1 MLKRLLDYNDGEEM
15 DIVVLIKNL
24 QLRHNKK
31 DNLYLAMQFGDGSG
45 EIRGNY
51 WDANHQDTATFSTG
65 TIVELNGKR
74 EEYQGR
80 PQIRIYSLRVVG
92 PQEGYELDQ
101 FVKSAPEPIDEMKK
115 EINSFLAQVQ
125 NPTWKSIV
133 EYLLKKWGKRFYDYP
148 AGKSNHHAVR
158 GGLAF
163 HTLSMLRDAKG
174 LADNYEQINRSLLY
188 AGCIVH
194 DMGKV
199 LELSGPVATQ
209 YTAEGNLVGHLVLID
224 EQIMLAAQDLGIDLE
239 SEDLLLLRH
248 MVLSHHGRFEYGSPK
263 LPALLEAE
271 LLHRIDDLDAA
282 VYAVTNALQH
292 TPKGE
297 FTEPLSSQENKRY
310 YRPKNDPALDHS
322 HHFLI
327 IISYGSYL
335 KSCAIYC
342 RSLDSLARAE

>member
-15 DIVVLIKNL
+15 DIVVLIKNS
-24 QLRHNKK
+24 QLRRNKK
-31 DNLYLAMQFGDGSG
+31 NKLFLAMQFGDGSG
-45 EIRGNY
+45 EIRGNF
-51 WDANHQDTATFSTG
+51 WDATNQDAATFSTG

-101 FVKSAPEPIDEMKK
+101 FVKSAPEPINDMHA
-115 EINSFLAQVQ
+115 EINQFVNQIQ
-125 NPTWKSIV
+125 NRTWKTIV
-133 EYLLKKWGKRFYDYP
+133 QYLLKKWDKRFYDYP

-163 HTLSMLRDAKG
+163 HTLSMLKDAKG

-188 AGCIVH
+188 AGCILH

-199 LELSGPVATQ
+199 LELTGPAATQ
-209 YTAEGNLVGHLVLID
+209 YTTEGNLVGHLVLID
-224 EQIMLAAQDLGIDLE
+224 EQIMLAAQDLKIDLE
-239 SEDLLLLRH
+239 SEALLLLRH
-248 MVLSHHGRFEYGSPK
+248 MVLSHHGRLEYGSPK

-271 LLHRIDDLDAA
+271 ILHRIDDMDAM

-292 TPKGE
+292 TGKGT
-297 FTEPLSSQENKRY
+297 FTEPLLSQDGRRY
-310 YRPKNDPALDHS
+310 YRPKYDPALDHAK
-322 HHFLI
+322 HL
-327 IISYGSYL
+327 
-335 KSCAIYC
+335 
-342 RSLDSLARAE
+342 E

>member
-15 DIVVLIKNL
+15 DIVVLIKNS
-24 QLRHNKK
+24 QLRRNKK
-31 DNLYLAMQFGDGSG
+31 NKLFLAMQFGDGSG
-45 EIRGNY
+45 EIRGNF
-51 WDANHQDTATFSTG
+51 WDATNQDAATFSTG

-92 PQEGYELDQ
+92 PREGYELDQ
-101 FVKSAPEPIDEMKK
+101 FVKSAPEPFIDMHA
-115 EINSFLAQVQ
+115 EIYQFVDQIQ
-125 NPTWKSIV
+125 NKTWKTIV
-133 EYLLKKWGKRFYDYP
+133 QYLLKKWGRRFFDYP

-163 HTLSMLRDAKG
+163 HTLSMLKDAKG

-188 AGCIVH
+188 AGCILH

-199 LELSGPVATQ
+199 LELTGPAATQ
-209 YTAEGNLVGHLVLID
+209 YTTEGNLVGHLVLID
-224 EQIMLAAQDLGIDLE
+224 EQIMLAAQDLKIDLE

-248 MVLSHHGRFEYGSPK
+248 MVLSHHGRLEYGSPK

-271 LLHRIDDLDAA
+271 ILHRIDDMDAM

-292 TPKGE
+292 TGKGT
-297 FTEPLSSQENKRY
+297 FTEPLLSQDGRRY
-310 YRPKNDPALDHS
+310 YRPKYDPALDHAK
-322 HHFLI
+322 HL
-327 IISYGSYL
+327 
-335 KSCAIYC
+335 
-342 RSLDSLARAE
+342 E

>member
-15 DIVVLIKNL
+15 DIVVLIKNS
-24 QLRHNKK
+24 QLRRNKK
-31 DNLYLAMQFGDGSG
+31 NKLFLAMQFGDGSG
-45 EIRGNY
+45 EIRGNF
-51 WDANHQDTATFSTG
+51 WDATNQDAATFSTG

-92 PQEGYELDQ
+92 PREGYELDQ
-101 FVKSAPEPIDEMKK
+101 FVKSAPEPINDMHV
-115 EINSFLAQVQ
+115 EINQFVDQIQ
-125 NPTWKSIV
+125 NKTWKTIV
-133 EYLLKKWGKRFYDYP
+133 QYLLKKWGRRFFDYP

-163 HTLSMLRDAKG
+163 HTLSMLKDAKG

-188 AGCIVH
+188 AGCILH

-199 LELSGPVATQ
+199 LELTGPAVTQ
-209 YTAEGNLVGHLVLID
+209 YTTEGNLVGHLVLID
-224 EQIMLAAQDLGIDLE
+224 EQIMLAAQDLKIDLE

-248 MVLSHHGRFEYGSPK
+248 MVLSHHGRLEYGSPK

-271 LLHRIDDLDAA
+271 ILHRIDDMDAM

-292 TPKGE
+292 TGKGM
-297 FTEPLSSQENKRY
+297 FTEPLLSQDGRRH
-310 YRPKNDPALDHS
+310 YRPKYDPALDHAK
-322 HHFLI
+322 HL
-327 IISYGSYL
+327 
-335 KSCAIYC
+335 
-342 RSLDSLARAE
+342 E

>member
-15 DIVVLIKNL
+15 DIVVLIKNS
-24 QLRHNKK
+24 QLRRNKK
-31 DNLYLAMQFGDGSG
+31 NKLFLAMQFGDGSG
-45 EIRGNY
+45 EIRGNF
-51 WDANHQDTATFSTG
+51 WDATNQDAATFSTG

-101 FVKSAPEPIDEMKK
+101 FVKSAPEPINDMHT
-115 EINSFLAQVQ
+115 EINQFVDQIQ
-125 NPTWKSIV
+125 NRTWKTIV
-133 EYLLKKWGKRFYDYP
+133 QYLLKKWDKRFYDYP

-163 HTLSMLRDAKG
+163 HTLSMLKDAKG

-188 AGCIVH
+188 AGCILH

-199 LELSGPVATQ
+199 LELTGPAATQ
-209 YTAEGNLVGHLVLID
+209 YTTEGNLVGHLVLID
-224 EQIMLAAQDLGIDLE
+224 EQIMLAAQDLKIDLE
-239 SEDLLLLRH
+239 SETLLLLRH
-248 MVLSHHGRFEYGSPK
+248 MVLSHHGRYEYGSPK

-271 LLHRIDDLDAA
+271 ILHRIDDMDAM

-292 TPKGE
+292 TGRGT
-297 FTEPLSSQENKRY
+297 FTEPLLSQDGKRY
-310 YRPKNDPALDHS
+310 YRPKHDQALDNAKH
-322 HHFLI
+322 L
-327 IISYGSYL
+327 
-335 KSCAIYC
+335 
-342 RSLDSLARAE
+342 E

>member
-51 WDANHQDTATFSTG
+51 WDANHQDAATFSMG

-322 HHFLI
+322 HHL
-327 IISYGSYL
+327 
-335 KSCAIYC
+335 
-342 RSLDSLARAE
+342 E

>member
-51 WDANHQDTATFSTG
+51 WDANHQDAATFSTG

-297 FTEPLSSQENKRY
+297 FTESLSSQENKRY

-322 HHFLI
+322 HHL
-327 IISYGSYL
+327 
-335 KSCAIYC
+335 
-342 RSLDSLARAE
+342 E

>member
-15 DIVVLIKNL
+15 DIVVLIKNS
-24 QLRHNKK
+24 QLRRNKK
-31 DNLYLAMQFGDGSG
+31 NKLFLAMQFGDGSG
-45 EIRGNY
+45 EIRGNF
-51 WDANHQDTATFSTG
+51 WDATNQDAATFSTG

-101 FVKSAPEPIDEMKK
+101 FVKSAPEPINDMHT
-115 EINSFLAQVQ
+115 EINQFVDQIQ
-125 NPTWKSIV
+125 NKTWKTIV
-133 EYLLKKWGKRFYDYP
+133 QYLLKKWDKRFYDYP

-163 HTLSMLRDAKG
+163 HTLSMLKDAKG

-188 AGCIVH
+188 AGCILH

-199 LELSGPVATQ
+199 LELTGPAATQ
-209 YTAEGNLVGHLVLID
+209 YTTEGNLVGHLVLID
-224 EQIMLAAQDLGIDLE
+224 EQIMLAAQDLKIDLE
-239 SEDLLLLRH
+239 SETLLLLRH

-271 LLHRIDDLDAA
+271 ILHRIDDMDAM

-292 TPKGE
+292 TGRGT
-297 FTEPLSSQENKRY
+297 FTEPLLSQDGKRY
-310 YRPKNDPALDHS
+310 YRPKHDQALDNAKH
-322 HHFLI
+322 L
-327 IISYGSYL
+327 
-335 KSCAIYC
+335 
-342 RSLDSLARAE
+342 E

>member
-15 DIVVLIKNL
+15 DIVVLIKNS
-24 QLRHNKK
+24 QLRRNKK
-31 DNLYLAMQFGDGSG
+31 NKLFLAMQFGDGSG
-45 EIRGNY
+45 EIRGNF
-51 WDANHQDTATFSTG
+51 WDATNQDAATFSTG

-101 FVKSAPEPIDEMKK
+101 FVKSAPEPINDMHA
-115 EINSFLAQVQ
+115 EINQFVNQIQ
-125 NPTWKSIV
+125 NRTWKTIV
-133 EYLLKKWGKRFYDYP
+133 QYLLKKWGKRFYDYP

-163 HTLSMLRDAKG
+163 HTLSMLKDAKG

-188 AGCIVH
+188 AGCILH

-199 LELSGPVATQ
+199 LELTGPAATQ
-209 YTAEGNLVGHLVLID
+209 YTTEGNLVGHLVLID
-224 EQIMLAAQDLGIDLE
+224 EQIMLAAQDLKIDLE
-239 SEDLLLLRH
+239 SEALLLLRH
-248 MVLSHHGRFEYGSPK
+248 MVLSHHGRYEYGSPK

-271 LLHRIDDLDAA
+271 ILHRIDDMDAM

-292 TPKGE
+292 TGKGT
-297 FTEPLSSQENKRY
+297 FTEPLLSQDGKRY
-310 YRPKNDPALDHS
+310 YRPKHDPALDSAKH
-322 HHFLI
+322 L
-327 IISYGSYL
+327 
-335 KSCAIYC
+335 
-342 RSLDSLARAE
+342 E

>member
-15 DIVVLIKNL
+15 DIVVLIKNS
-24 QLRHNKK
+24 QLRRNKK
-31 DNLYLAMQFGDGSG
+31 NKLFLAMQFGDGSG
-45 EIRGNY
+45 EIWGNF
-51 WDANHQDTATFSTG
+51 WDATNQDAATFSTG

-92 PQEGYELDQ
+92 PREGYELDQ
-101 FVKSAPEPIDEMKK
+101 FVKSAPEPINDMHA
-115 EINSFLAQVQ
+115 EINQFVDQIQ
-125 NPTWKSIV
+125 NKTWKTIV
-133 EYLLKKWGKRFYDYP
+133 QYLLKKWGRRFFDYP

-163 HTLSMLRDAKG
+163 HTLSMLKDAKG

-188 AGCIVH
+188 AGCILH

-199 LELSGPVATQ
+199 LELTGPAATQ
-209 YTAEGNLVGHLVLID
+209 YTTEGNLVGHLVLID
-224 EQIMLAAQDLGIDLE
+224 EQIMLAAQDLKIDLE

-248 MVLSHHGRFEYGSPK
+248 MVLSHHGRLEYGSPK

-271 LLHRIDDLDAA
+271 ILHRIDDMDAM

-292 TPKGE
+292 TGKGT
-297 FTEPLSSQENKRY
+297 FTEPLLSQDGRRY
-310 YRPKNDPALDHS
+310 YRPKYDPALDHAK
-322 HHFLI
+322 HL
-327 IISYGSYL
+327 
-335 KSCAIYC
+335 
-342 RSLDSLARAE
+342 E

>member
-15 DIVVLIKNL
+15 DIVVLIKNS
-24 QLRHNKK
+24 QLRRNKK
-31 DNLYLAMQFGDGSG
+31 NKLFLAMQFGDGSG
-45 EIRGNY
+45 EIRGNF
-51 WDANHQDTATFSTG
+51 WDATNQDAATFSTG

-92 PQEGYELDQ
+92 PREGYELDQ
-101 FVKSAPEPIDEMKK
+101 FVKSAPEPINDMHA
-115 EINSFLAQVQ
+115 EINQFVDQIQ
-125 NPTWKSIV
+125 NKTWKTIV
-133 EYLLKKWGKRFYDYP
+133 QYLLKKWDRRFFDYP

-163 HTLSMLRDAKG
+163 HTLSMLKDAKG

-188 AGCIVH
+188 AGCILH

-199 LELSGPVATQ
+199 LELTGPAATQ
-209 YTAEGNLVGHLVLID
+209 YTTEGNLVGHLVLID
-224 EQIMLAAQDLGIDLE
+224 EQIMLAAQDLKIDLE

-271 LLHRIDDLDAA
+271 ILHRIDDMDAM

-292 TPKGE
+292 TGKGT
-297 FTEPLSSQENKRY
+297 FTEPLLSQDGRRY
-310 YRPKNDPALDHS
+310 YRPKYDPALDHAK
-322 HHFLI
+322 HL
-327 IISYGSYL
+327 
-335 KSCAIYC
+335 
-342 RSLDSLARAE
+342 E

>member
-15 DIVVLIKNL
+15 DIVVLIKNS
-24 QLRHNKK
+24 QLRRNKK
-31 DNLYLAMQFGDGSG
+31 NKLFLAMQFGDGSG
-45 EIRGNY
+45 EIRGNF
-51 WDANHQDTATFSTG
+51 WDATNQDAATFSTG

-101 FVKSAPEPIDEMKK
+101 FVKSAPEPINDMHV
-115 EINSFLAQVQ
+115 EINQFVDQIQ
-125 NPTWKSIV
+125 NRTWKTIV
-133 EYLLKKWGKRFYDYP
+133 QYLLKKWSRRFFDYP

-163 HTLSMLRDAKG
+163 HTLSMLKDAKG

-188 AGCIVH
+188 AGCILH

-199 LELSGPVATQ
+199 LELTGPAATQ
-209 YTAEGNLVGHLVLID
+209 YTTEGNLVGHLVLID
-224 EQIMLAAQDLGIDLE
+224 EQIMLAAQDLKIDLE

-271 LLHRIDDLDAA
+271 ILHRIDDMDAM

-292 TPKGE
+292 TGKGT
-297 FTEPLSSQENKRY
+297 FTEPLLSQDGRRY
-310 YRPKNDPALDHS
+310 YRPKYDPALDHAK
-322 HHFLI
+322 HL
-327 IISYGSYL
+327 
-335 KSCAIYC
+335 
-342 RSLDSLARAE
+342 E

>member
-15 DIVVLIKNL
+15 DIVVLIKNS
-24 QLRHNKK
+24 QLRRNKK
-31 DNLYLAMQFGDGSG
+31 NKLFLAMQFGDGSG
-45 EIRGNY
+45 EIRGNF
-51 WDANHQDTATFSTG
+51 WDATNQDAATFSTG

-92 PQEGYELDQ
+92 LREGYELDQ
-101 FVKSAPEPIDEMKK
+101 FVKSAPEPINDMHV
-115 EINSFLAQVQ
+115 EINQFVDQIQ
-125 NPTWKSIV
+125 NKTWKTIV
-133 EYLLKKWGKRFYDYP
+133 QYLLKKWGRRFFDYP

-163 HTLSMLRDAKG
+163 HTLSMLKDAKG

-188 AGCIVH
+188 AGCILH

-199 LELSGPVATQ
+199 LELTGPAATQ
-209 YTAEGNLVGHLVLID
+209 YTTEGNLVGHLVLID
-224 EQIMLAAQDLGIDLE
+224 EQIMLAAQDLKIDLE

-248 MVLSHHGRFEYGSPK
+248 MVLSHHGRLEYGSPK

-271 LLHRIDDLDAA
+271 ILHRIDDMDAM

-292 TPKGE
+292 TGKGT
-297 FTEPLSSQENKRY
+297 FTEPLLSQDGRRY
-310 YRPKNDPALDHS
+310 YRPKYDPALDHAK
-322 HHFLI
+322 HL
-327 IISYGSYL
+327 
-335 KSCAIYC
+335 
-342 RSLDSLARAE
+342 E

>member
-15 DIVVLIKNL
+15 DIVVLIKNS
-24 QLRHNKK
+24 QLRRNKK
-31 DNLYLAMQFGDGSG
+31 NKLFLAMQFGDGSG
-45 EIRGNY
+45 EIRGNF
-51 WDANHQDTATFSTG
+51 WDATNQDAATFSTG

-101 FVKSAPEPIDEMKK
+101 FVKSAPEPINDMHA
-115 EINSFLAQVQ
+115 EINQFVDQIQ
-125 NPTWKSIV
+125 NKTWKTIV
-133 EYLLKKWGKRFYDYP
+133 QYLLKKWGRRFCAYP

-163 HTLSMLRDAKG
+163 HTFSMLKDAKG

-188 AGCIVH
+188 AGCILH

-199 LELSGPVATQ
+199 LELTGPAATQ
-209 YTAEGNLVGHLVLID
+209 YTTEGNLVGHLVLID
-224 EQIMLAAQDLGIDLE
+224 EQIMLAAQDLKIDLE

-248 MVLSHHGRFEYGSPK
+248 MVLSHHGRLEYGSPK

-271 LLHRIDDLDAA
+271 ILHRIDDMDAM

-292 TPKGE
+292 TGKGT
-297 FTEPLSSQENKRY
+297 FTEPLLSQDGRRY
-310 YRPKNDPALDHS
+310 YRPKYDPALDHAK
-322 HHFLI
+322 HL
-327 IISYGSYL
+327 
-335 KSCAIYC
+335 
-342 RSLDSLARAE
+342 E

>member
-15 DIVVLIKNL
+15 DIVVLIKNS
-24 QLRHNKK
+24 QLRRNKK
-31 DNLYLAMQFGDGSG
+31 NKLFLAMQFGDGSG

-51 WDANHQDTATFSTG
+51 WDANNQDAATFSTG

-101 FVKSAPEPIDEMKK
+101 FVKSAPEPIDDMEN
-115 EINSFLAQVQ
+115 EINKFAMQIE
-125 NPTWKSIV
+125 NPVWSKIV
-133 EYLLKKWGKRFYDYP
+133 KYLLNKWHQPFYDHP

-163 HTLSMLRDAKG
+163 HTLSMLKDAKG
-174 LADNYEQINRSLLY
+174 LADNYEQVNRSLLY
-188 AGCIVH
+188 AGCILH

-199 LELSGPVATQ
+199 LELTGPAATQ
-209 YTAEGNLVGHLVLID
+209 YTTEGNLVGHLVLID
-224 EQIMLAAQDLGIDLE
+224 EQIMLAAQDMKMDLE

-297 FTEPLSSQENKRY
+297 FTEPLLSQDGKRY
-310 YRPKNDPALDHS
+310 YRPKHDPALD
-322 HHFLI
+322 
-327 IISYGSYL
+327 
-335 KSCAIYC
+335 K
-342 RSLDSLARAE
+342 ARHLE

>member
-15 DIVVLIKNL
+15 DIVVLIKNS
-24 QLRHNKK
+24 QLRRNKK
-31 DNLYLAMQFGDGSG
+31 NKLFLAMQFGDGSG

-51 WDANHQDTATFSTG
+51 WDADNQDAATFSTG

-92 PQEGYELDQ
+92 PHEGYQVDQ
-101 FVKSAPEPIDEMKK
+101 FVKSAPESIDEMRQAIG
-115 EINSFLAQVQ
+115 EFASQIQ
-125 NPTWKSIV
+125 NRTWSQIV
-133 EYLLKKWGKRFYDYP
+133 NYLLKKWDKRFFDYP

-163 HTLSMLRDAKG
+163 HTLSMLRDAQG
-174 LADNYEQINRSLLY
+174 LADNYAQVNRSLLY
-188 AGCIVH
+188 AGCILH

-199 LELSGPVATQ
+199 LELTGPAATQ

-224 EQIMLAAQDLGIDLE
+224 EQIMMAAQDLQLDLE

-248 MVLSHHGRFEYGSPK
+248 MVLSHHGKFEYGSPK
-263 LPALLEAE
+263 RPALLEAE

-297 FTEPLSSQENKRY
+297 FTEPILSQDGRRY
-310 YRPKNDPALDHS
+310 YRPQKDGALDQ
-322 HHFLI
+322 
-327 IISYGSYL
+327 
-335 KSCAIYC
+335 
-342 RSLDSLARAE
+342 ARHLE

>member
-51 WDANHQDTATFSTG
+51 WDANHQDAATFSTG

-101 FVKSAPEPIDEMKK
+101 FVKSAPEPINEMKK
-115 EINSFLAQVQ
+115 KINSFLAQVQ
-125 NPTWKSIV
+125 NPTWKSIG

-163 HTLSMLRDAKG
+163 HTLSMLRDAKA

-224 EQIMLAAQDLGIDLE
+224 EQIMLAAQDLGINLE

-322 HHFLI
+322 HHL
-327 IISYGSYL
+327 
-335 KSCAIYC
+335 
-342 RSLDSLARAE
+342 E